1 MVKNWKALFFFLCMV
16 TACRGGAGEMKVVD
30 AWSRPGLH
38 QGNSGVFFVIENAT
52 PGDDT
57 LLYADSEVASAV
69 EIHRTVQE
77 GEVMKMVFQ
86 ESVPVPARS
95 QVEFKPG
102 DLHVMLIGLVRDLA
116 PGDTFNLTLHF
127 AQAGDIL
134 LAVEVK

>member
-77 GEVMKMVFQ
+77 GEVMKMV
-86 ESVPVPARS
+86 SS
-95 QVEFKPG
+95 
-102 DLHVMLIGLVRDLA
+102 
-116 PGDTFNLTLHF
+116 
-127 AQAGDIL
+127 
-134 LAVEVK
+134 